1 MLSSFHRPACWLVP
15 AFVFSLLVLCSP
27 TVFGGLLTTGLAYDD
42 GGGPWQ
48 DSQQAI
54 NTTPI
59 FISPPSSLEVS
70 VEYAVFAPGV
80 FDDFLLA
87 EGAVGE
93 ADPSD
98 YVYAY
103 QFSVVSAT
111 GNGSAIGL
119 TVGTHTDSLVSG
131 PFSVAVAGTD
141 VAPSGGTN
149 AATSVRWDVPA
160 MTSGT
165 TEILYFT
172 SPDGPQFDNLTVA
185 GDPGFVGASFPG
197 LAFSPIPMPEP
208 SSVVLALLAMS
219 SLGFIPRRKRTVR
232 HLAN

>member
-27 TVFGGLLTTGLAYDD
+27 TVFGGILVDTGLAYDD

-70 VEYAVFAPGV
+70 VEYAVFAPDV

-131 PFSVAVAGTD
+131 PFSVALADTD

-197 LAFSPIPMPEP
+197 LAFSPIPNAAAPEP
-208 SSVVLALLAMS
+208 SSICLITMAGVALALYRRR
-219 SLGFIPRRKRTVR
+219 SLGRR
-232 HLAN
+232 